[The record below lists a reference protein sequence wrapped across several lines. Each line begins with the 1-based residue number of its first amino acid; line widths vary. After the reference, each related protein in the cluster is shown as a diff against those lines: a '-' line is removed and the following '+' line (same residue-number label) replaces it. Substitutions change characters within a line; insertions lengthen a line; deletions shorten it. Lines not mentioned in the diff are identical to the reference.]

1 MKLLKENHSNHQKI
15 KARKLDPVKGTA
27 ERFNPNKNSW
37 RKDDFK
43 AFVPVLKDSL
53 QDYLSQTAD
62 INISLLGLISLVENA
77 LNKAEAHKAIR
88 SRIQAK
94 VEANSSSKAALLQY
108 LYNFIL
114 QHEAVGAI
122 DQNIKVKWEEKAYET
137 SRNIQRLSRYSF
149 YRRGND

>member
-27 ERFNPNKNSW
+27 ERFNPNKNSL

-43 AFVPVLKDSL
+43 SFIPVLKDSL
-53 QDYLSQTAD
+53 QDYLSQTAEED
-62 INISLLGLISLVENA
+62 ISLLELNSLVESS

-88 SRIQAK
+88 SRIKAK
-94 VEANSSSKAALLQY
+94 IEENSSSKAALMQY

-114 QHEAVGAI
+114 C
-122 DQNIKVKWEEKAYET
+122 
-137 SRNIQRLSRYSF
+137 
-149 YRRGND
+149 NDGEQTFNL

>member
-15 KARKLDPVKGTA
+15 KARKIDPVKGTA
-27 ERFNPNKNSW
+27 ERFNPNKNSL

-62 INISLLGLISLVENA
+62 INISLLELKSLVENA
-77 LNKAEAHKAIR
+77 LNKAEAHKAII

-114 QHEAVGAI
+114 QHENEGTI
-122 DQNIKVKWEEKAYET
+122 YQNIKVK
-137 SRNIQRLSRYSF
+137 
-149 YRRGND
+149 

>member
-15 KARKLDPVKGTA
+15 KARKIDPVKGTA
-27 ERFNPNKNSW
+27 ERFNPNKNSL

-53 QDYLSQTAD
+53 QHYLSQTAD
-62 INISLLGLISLVENA
+62 INISLLGLKSLVENA

-114 QHEAVGAI
+114 QHENEGTI
-122 DQNIKVKWEEKAYET
+122 DQTIKVK
-137 SRNIQRLSRYSF
+137 
-149 YRRGND
+149 

>member
-15 KARKLDPVKGTA
+15 KVRKLDPVKGTT
-27 ERFNPNKNSW
+27 ERFNPNKNSL

-62 INISLLGLISLVENA
+62 INISLLGLKSLVENA
-77 LNKAEAHKAIR
+77 LNKAEAHKAII

-94 VEANSSSKAALLQY
+94 VKANSSSKAALLQY

-114 QHEAVGAI
+114 QHENEGTI
-122 DQNIKVKWEEKAYET
+122 DQTIKVK
-137 SRNIQRLSRYSF
+137 
-149 YRRGND
+149 

>member
-15 KARKLDPVKGTA
+15 KVRKLDPVKGTA
-27 ERFNPNKNSW
+27 ERFNPNKNSL

-62 INISLLGLISLVENA
+62 INISLLGLKSLVESS
-77 LNKAEAHKAIR
+77 LNKAEAHQSIR
-88 SRIQAK
+88 DRVSAK
-94 VEANSSSKAALLQY
+94 VEENSSSKAALLQY

-114 QHEAVGAI
+114 QHEAVGSI
-122 DQNIKVKWEEKAYET
+122 DQNIKVK
-137 SRNIQRLSRYSF
+137 
-149 YRRGND
+149 

>member
-1 MKLLKENHSNHQKI
+1 MLKEKHSNHQKI
-15 KARKLDPVKGTA
+15 KVRKLDPVKGTT
-27 ERFNPNKNSW
+27 ERFNPNKNSL

-62 INISLLGLISLVENA
+62 VNISLLGLKILVENA
-77 LNKAEAHKAIR
+77 LNKVEAHKAIR

-122 DQNIKVKWEEKAYET
+122 DQNIKVK
-137 SRNIQRLSRYSF
+137 
-149 YRRGND
+149 